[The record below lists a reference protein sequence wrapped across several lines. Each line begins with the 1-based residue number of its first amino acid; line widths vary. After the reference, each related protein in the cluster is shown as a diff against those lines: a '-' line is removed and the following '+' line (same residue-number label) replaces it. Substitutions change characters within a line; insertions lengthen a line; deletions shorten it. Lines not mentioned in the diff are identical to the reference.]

1 MIDTR
6 LLLDDYEETSRR
18 LARKGVDPSLP
29 ADARRLAQLRRE
41 QARQVD
47 EARRHTKEGA
57 SRIGALMRDGN
68 TDAVEQLRRE
78 MAAARARL
86 EGLEATLRD
95 TEAGLEDVAL
105 RIPNLP
111 DDSVPDGAGEAD
123 NVVLRTHG
131 YDPADYAGRTW
142 EPHWEVAER
151 LGIFDSERAAKLS
164 GSMFALLRGDGARLL
179 RSLTSLALDIHG
191 DDYEEVL
198 PPHLVRT
205 EVISRTGHLT
215 KFDTQ
220 AYRVRDDDLWLIP
233 TGEVPLMGM
242 HQGEILAQEDLP
254 RRYMACTVCWRRE
267 AGAAG
272 KDTRG
277 LQRVHEFHK
286 VELVKLCLPEASEAE
301 FESLVADAERPLK
314 MLGLPYRVVELCAGD
329 LTFSA
334 SKVYDLEVYSP
345 GVDRWLEVSSIS
357 LVTDFQ
363 SRRGRIRFRREGGG
377 TEFVHAL
384 NGSGLATPRVWAAL
398 VEHGQQDDG
407 TVTVPD
413 AIASYLGHSV
423 ISRTPA
429 AGLNVGKN
437 RPEGS
442 ATTRDGSR

>member
-1 MIDTR
+1 MIDTH
-6 LLLDDYEETSRR
+6 LLLDDYEETARR

-41 QARQVD
+41 QVRQVD
-47 EARRHTKEGA
+47 EARQHTKEGA
-57 SRIGALMRDGN
+57 SRIGTLMRDGN
-68 TDAVEQLRRE
+68 PDAVEQLRRE

-86 EGLEATLRD
+86 EGLEARLRD
-95 TEAGLEDVAL
+95 TEAELEDVVL

-111 DDSVPDGAGEAD
+111 DDSVPDGAGESD

-131 YDPADYAGRTW
+131 YDPADYAGRAW
-142 EPHWEVAER
+142 APHWEVAER
-151 LGIFDSERAAKLS
+151 LGIFDGERAAKLS

-179 RSLTSLALDIHG
+179 RSLTSLALDIHR

-242 HQGEILAQEDLP
+242 HQGEILAKEDLP
-254 RRYMACTVCWRRE
+254 RRYMAYTVCWRRE

-286 VELVKLCLPEASEAE
+286 VELVKLCLPEDSEAE

-345 GVDRWLEVSSIS
+345 GVDRWLEVASIS

-413 AIASYLGHSV
+413 AIAPYLGHTV
-423 ISRTPA
+423 MGRAPGPGQDVRTKGPD
-429 AGLNVGKN
+429 
-437 RPEGS
+437 R
-442 ATTRDGSR
+442 